1 MKQNRPAF
9 LSTYFSKDDT
19 LSMNITVTD
28 EQHCKKKLRLEI
40 PGDTVRT
47 ETDKMAAKLA
57 RQVTVP
63 GFRRGHVP
71 SSVVK
76 TRFRKELRDEVLS
89 HLLPHSLGDA
99 IKEKDLKVIG
109 EPAVDDLKFGDDE
122 SIDVTF
128 TVEVAP
134 EFEVSNY
141 KSLPLTRR
149 VYQIRD
155 EDVERTVDGLRE
167 RNAELVP
174 VEDRPSQPGDLVSIN
189 LTGEIEPRPEATE
202 EGADEGSTPAKEE
215 LSIKQQEVQI
225 ELGGKGVLKEFTE
238 ALTGTKPGDR
248 RDFEVKYP
256 EDYKP
261 DQYAGRRVNY
271 TAEVT
276 GIRLKELPAADD
288 EFAQGIGEQFKTID
302 ELRADIRQK
311 MEHEGEHRSDA
322 ELRSAL
328 MEQLVDRNRFEVPDY
343 IVEKQMDSRLNTFV
357 RQLAGQGMD
366 PRSLKIDW
374 DELRESQRE
383 RAEREVR
390 GSFILDR
397 IAEAEKIEAA
407 DEDVDEEIS
416 QLAERSGVAQD
427 VIRARLTKEG
437 SLDSIREQVRNRKAL
452 DLVIASA
459 DTRIEEIAG
468 LSGEEVTAGG
478 GEREKG

>member
-1 MKQNRPAF
+1 
-9 LSTYFSKDDT
+9 
-19 LSMNITVTD
+19 MNITVTD

-99 IKEKDLKVIG
+99 IREKDLKVIG

-149 VYQIRD
+149 IYKIRD
-155 EDVERTVDGLRE
+155 EDVERTINDLRE

-174 VEDRPSQPGDLVSIN
+174 VEDRPSQSGDLVTVN
-189 LTGEIEPRPEATE
+189 LTGEVEPRPESG
-202 EGADEGSTPAKEE
+202 EGGEAGGTPTKED
-215 LSIKQQEVQI
+215 LSIKQQDIQI

-238 ALTGTKPGDR
+238 ALQGTKPGDR
-248 RDFEVKYP
+248 REFAVKYP
-256 EDYKP
+256 DDYKP
-261 DQYAGRRVNY
+261 EQYAGRSANY

-276 GIRLKELPAADD
+276 GVRFKELPAADD
-288 EFAQGIGEQFKTID
+288 EFAQGIGEQFKSID
-302 ELRADIRQK
+302 ELRADIREK
-311 MEHEGEHRSDA
+311 LEHEGEHRSDA

-328 MEQLVDRNRFEVPDY
+328 MEQLIDRNRFEVPDY
-343 IVEKQMDSRLNTFV
+343 IVEKQMDSRLQTFA
-357 RQLAGQGMD
+357 RQLASPGLD

-390 GSFILDR
+390 GSFVLDR

-407 DEDVDEEIS
+407 DIDVDEEIS
-416 QLAERSGVAQD
+416 QLAHRSGVAED
-427 VIRARLTKEG
+427 VLRARLTKEG

-459 DTRIEEIAG
+459 DTRTEEIAG
-468 LSGEEVTAGG
+468 LTAEDVASGAG
-478 GEREKG
+478 EQAKR

>member
-1 MKQNRPAF
+1 
-9 LSTYFSKDDT
+9 
-19 LSMNITVTD
+19 MNITVTD

-40 PGDTVRT
+40 PGDIVRV
-47 ETDKMAAKLA
+47 ETDKMATKLA
-57 RQVTVP
+57 RQVNVP

-128 TVEVAP
+128 SVEVAP

-141 KSLPLTRR
+141 KSLPLTRK
-149 VYQIRD
+149 VYKIRD
-155 EDVERTVDGLRE
+155 EDVERTLDDLRE

-174 VEDRPSQPGDLVSIN
+174 VEDRPSQQGDLVSIN
-189 LTGEIEPRPEATE
+189 LSGDFEPRSEPAQA
-202 EGADEGSTPAKEE
+202 GADEGPPPTKED
-215 LSIKQQEVQI
+215 LAIKQQDIQI

-238 ALTGTKPGDR
+238 ALTDTKSGDR

-256 EDYKP
+256 DDYKP
-261 DQYAGRRVNY
+261 DQYAGRSVNY

-276 GIRLKELPAADD
+276 GIRVKELPAADD

-322 ELRSAL
+322 ELRSTL

-407 DEDVDEEIS
+407 DADVDQEIS

-437 SLDSIREQVRNRKAL
+437 SLDSIKEQVRNRKAL
-452 DLVIASA
+452 DLIIASA

-468 LSGEEVTAGG
+468 LSSEEVTAGG
-478 GEREKG
+478 GE